1 MKRKHK
7 NFRRPVCIKIGD
19 LILLLTNALSK
30 VALIGKIVLE
40 IIKLFI

>member
-7 NFRRPVCIKIGD
+7 NYRQPVSIKIVD
-19 LILLLTNALSK
+19 LVLLLTNALSK
-30 VALIGKIVLE
+30 VALIGKVVLE

>member
-7 NFRRPVCIKIGD
+7 NYRKPGSIKLVDG
-19 LILLLTNALSK
+19 ILVLANTLSK

-40 IIKLFI
+40 IIKLLF

>member
-7 NFRRPVCIKIGD
+7 NYSQPVNIKIVDG
-19 LILLLTNALSK
+19 ILLLANALSK

-40 IIKLFI
+40 IIKLFV